1 MSCGQGFAA
10 VTLIRN
16 VNRPDAFAGVTGM
29 TKLYRRMI
37 LLPGGTREYEEER

>member
-29 TKLYRRMI
+29 MKLYRRMI
-37 LLPGGTREYEEER
+37 LLPGRTREYEEEP